1 MAMSSSLAVVNV
13 ADLERLARQ
22 FLPKRTWD
30 YYSSGAM
37 DQQTLRDNVD
47 AFLRVRLRPRVLRG
61 VTAADT
67 RVSVLGMSL
76 PSPLLVAPTAFQRM
90 AHDTGECAT
99 SRACASRGTVM
110 CVSSWATT
118 TLEDIA
124 AAAPDGLRWFQLY
137 VYRDRV
143 MTAELIRRA
152 ERAGYRAIALTV
164 DTPALGRREN
174 DIRNGFG
181 LPPHLSMA
189 NFAKPSSLEQGA
201 STGNSSLSAFVASEI
216 DATLSWADIA
226 WIRSITSLP
235 VIVKGVHTA
244 EDARLAAQHG
254 CDAVWVSNHA
264 ARQLDG
270 VLPTIEMLPEVVEA
284 LKGTNVEVF
293 VDGGVRRCALI
304 YYYYLTLLIHTVYQG
319 IVRVQGAGAGRARRA
334 HRPAGAVGPR
344 VRRAAGRRARPR
356 YSQRRAQAHDAACG
370 MPQHC

>member
-1 MAMSSSLAVVNV
+1 MSSSLAVVNV

-110 CVSSWATT
+110 CVSSLATT